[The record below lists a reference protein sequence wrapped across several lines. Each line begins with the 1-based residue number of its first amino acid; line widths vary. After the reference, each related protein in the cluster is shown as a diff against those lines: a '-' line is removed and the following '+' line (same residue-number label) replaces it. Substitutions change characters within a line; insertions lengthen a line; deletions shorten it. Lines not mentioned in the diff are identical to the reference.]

1 MSFRAAQDH
10 KAAGRDTT
18 LSTPSSTRRED
29 TATTNLAVV
38 VLCSLAV
45 VLVFVLVSCVTNY
58 IVVELVLLIVNY
70 IYCGFDDMCM
80 MLLLC
85 EILLL

>member
-29 TATTNLAVV
+29 PATTNLAVV

-45 VLVFVLVSCVTNY
+45 VLVSCVTNY

>member
-45 VLVFVLVSCVTNY
+45 VLVSCVTNY

-70 IYCGFDDMCM
+70 IYCGFDDMCV